1 MPIFYQQD
9 IDECTKLAVWK
20 ITETEEFFLSEVP
33 LQRAIT
39 HPQKRLQH
47 LAGRYLLK
55 YLFADF
61 PLSLIRIAD
70 TRKPFLHDEVYH
82 FSISHCGDFAAA
94 IVSKKKRV
102 GVDIELVS
110 KKVTSVLHKFLSDE
124 EQLQFSSALNDQP
137 QCYATLFWSCKE
149 AVFKW
154 YGLGSV
160 DFRKHIVV
168 KQVTGCPN
176 HCYLTS
182 INFNKNEDLYLD
194 LHSQF
199 LGGVCLSYVV
209 TGT

>member
-94 IVSKKKRV
+94 IVSKNKRV
-102 GVDIELVS
+102 GVDVELITPTVQRIE
-110 KKVTSVLHKFLSDE
+110 HKFLNSPERIDAASPTDVRATGK
-124 EQLQFSSALNDQP
+124 LQKL
-137 QCYATLFWSCKE
+137 TVMWSCKE
-149 AVFKW
+149 AVYKW
-154 YGLGSV
+154 WSFGGV
-160 DFRKHIVV
+160 DFAAHIQLSPFQLQQDGRLPVRFV
-168 KQVTGCPN
+168 KTKDISLEL
-176 HCYLTS
+176 HYRL
-182 INFNKNEDLYLD
+182 FNG
-194 LHSQF
+194 F
-199 LGGVCLSYVV
+199 CLAWVAS
-209 TGT
+209 